1 MDVNAII
8 DQMQSLAAAHPYL
21 ALALLMFLIGALV
34 RGKAALIFYGL
45 GALALLK
52 SFGLVDA
59 FVSFLKEV
67 PSMLKDALGGLGGV

>member
-1 MDVNAII
+1 MDVNELIT
-8 DQMQSLAAAHPYL
+8 QGQELASQHPYL

-34 RGKAALIFYGL
+34 RGKAALVFYAL
-45 GALALLK
+45 GGLALLK
-52 SFGLVDA
+52 SFGLVDT